1 MEKVSKE
8 TEVRDRLALE
18 RTLLANERTLL
29 AYVRTAL
36 AMVGGGGVLQLG
48 GHDWTS
54 KLGWLLILL
63 GSVTLGFG
71 FYRFS
76 VVLTRVRREK
86 SESKTLS
93 DD

>member
-1 MEKVSKE
+1 MQKASKE

-48 GHDWTS
+48 NHDWTS
-54 KLGWLLILL
+54 KLGWVLIVL
-63 GSVTLGFG
+63 GSATLAFG

-76 VVLTRVRREK
+76 LVLARVRREQ

-93 DD
+93 DG